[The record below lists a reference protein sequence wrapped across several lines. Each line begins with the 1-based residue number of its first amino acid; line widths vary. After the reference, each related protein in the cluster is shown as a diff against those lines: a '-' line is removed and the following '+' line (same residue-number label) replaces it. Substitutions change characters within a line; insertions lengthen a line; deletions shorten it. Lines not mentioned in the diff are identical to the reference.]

1 MGKSKSKSKRK
12 PIPLV
17 RPLKSRK
24 LARTITT
31 QFHVLTHARSSLPPS
46 ATAALKEIDDK
57 LEELG
62 GRKSYQEASQL
73 NTSVFS
79 TSKWVVGRLGA
90 MGILEGKVLEKGEG
104 SLTASNTSSNTTSTA
119 ASTKKPKKLKR
130 RPISVLEVGC
140 INTQLQD
147 ASRKPGVRMS
157 VRSIDLRS
165 TSSQVEVADFNALP
179 IEEEEERYD
188 AIVCSMVINCVPTAV
203 SRGEMLTRLRRFTRV
218 GGVVFLMLPLMCVN
232 RSKYLDKP
240 GFTGMLEDL
249 KFEVREVK
257 ETPKI
262 LFYTL
267 IKKEGD
273 VFIKPQWRKVKERK
287 GGGGK
292 KYTGNEFAVCFEE
305 AAVEGGGEV
314 KKRTNKEGG

>member
-46 ATAALKEIDDK
+46 ATAELKEIDDK

-90 MGILEGKVLEKGEG
+90 MGILEGKVLEE
-104 SLTASNTSSNTTSTA
+104 T
-119 ASTKKPKKLKR
+119 STKKPKKLKR

-147 ASRKPGVRMS
+147 ASRKPGVRMN

-203 SRGEMLTRLRRFTRV
+203 SRGEMLTRLRRFTKV

-314 KKRTNKEGG
+314 KKGTNNEGG

>member
-1 MGKSKSKSKRK
+1 MGKRRK

-31 QFHVLTHARSSLPPS
+31 QFHVLTHARSALPLT
-46 ATAALKEIDDK
+46 ATQELKEIDDK

-90 MGILEGKVLEKGEG
+90 MGILEGKVVSE
-104 SLTASNTSSNTTSTA
+104 ATSKA
-119 ASTKKPKKLKR
+119 TKKSKKPHR

-165 TSSQVEVADFNALP
+165 TSSLVEVADFNALP
-179 IEEEEERYD
+179 PSLESCRYD
-188 AIVCSMVINCVPTAV
+188 AIVCSMVINCVPTPAE
-203 SRGEMLTRLRRFTRV
+203 RGEMLLRLRNFTKI
-218 GGVVFLMLPLMCVN
+218 GGVVFLMLPLLCVN

-240 GFTGMLEDL
+240 GFTAMLEDL

-267 IKKEGD
+267 VKEEGEIVIKGK
-273 VFIKPQWRKVKERK
+273 WRKVKERK
-287 GGGGK
+287 GGGGGK

-305 AAVEGGGEV
+305 GGEEV
-314 KKRTNKEGG
+314 KKRKRQEREGKFENGEGR